1 MPVKWGVEAIVIRA
15 VTGPQHTHP
24 ARTAKQ
30 SFEII

>member
-1 MPVKWGVEAIVIRA
+1 MPGKSGVEAIIIRA
-15 VTGPQHTHP
+15 VPGPQHTHP